1 MGGLIC
7 FSIIIYCKGMGL
19 FKGGREI
26 MARNDVNF
34 PLANFLSG
42 AQVDSPDH

>member
-1 MGGLIC
+1 VGGLIC
-7 FSIIIYCKGMGL
+7 LFFKGMGL

-26 MARNDVNF
+26 MARNDMNF